1 MAAKCRAPSNP
12 IAMWAEFSK
21 DLKVSPRAA
30 AKIEDGER
38 PFTLDVLQQRRDV
51 LSNVV
56 IASALPEI
64 FGILVV
70 TVECEVGY
78 FFEILRT
85 QFHVRLPA
93 KTKRLFLHRRSLD
106 RLYCPAARIACAVSF
121 PLASAASTVPISRLA
136 YSASP
141 EKNTAPPFSF
151 RSAACAWC
159 VLGVA

>member
-12 IAMWAEFSK
+12 IAAEFSK
-21 DLKVSPRAA
+21 DLKVTPRAA
-30 AKIEDGER
+30 AKIEDRKR

-51 LSNVV
+51 LTNVV

-78 FFEILRT
+78 FFEVLRT

-93 KTKRLFLHRRSLD
+93 KTKRLIGPALLSGGQN
-106 RLYCPAARIACAVSF
+106 RLRCFFSVS
-121 PLASAASTVPISRLA
+121 
-136 YSASP
+136 
-141 EKNTAPPFSF
+141 
-151 RSAACAWC
+151 
-159 VLGVA
+159 